1 MTSDP
6 FSIGRVLLSD
16 VVPTHVEWL
25 WAGRIP
31 LGKITML
38 EGDPGTGKSTLT
50 LEIAARVSKGEA
62 LPGGEPNEPRGVVLW
77 TAEDDLADTVAPRLA
92 AAGADM
98 SRIGSREF
106 VTGERWECR
115 PPTLDDE
122 EALRAD
128 IVRVD
133 AALVVI
139 DPLVAFIPSGTN
151 IYNDLEVRQVLAR
164 LAKLAEG
171 MGVAVVLV
179 RHLHK
184 RARGNPIYAGGGSIG
199 FAGAARSVLLC
210 AKDPDDATGKRR
222 VLAWSKGNLSE
233 EAPALAFRLETEDK
247 VGRVVW
253 DGETHHSA
261 AWLLWGANHLQPAPG
276 DAARE
281 FLSGFLA
288 HGSQP
293 SLDVLAAAAAAGISE
308 GTLRRAAK
316 GLGIRPDRDG
326 FGRGSVVYWAL
337 PGAGADHTSP

>member
-6 FSIGRVLLSD
+6 YSIGRVLLSD
-16 VVPTHVEWL
+16 VVPKEVEWL

-31 LGKITML
+31 LGKITVL

-62 LPGGEPNEPRGVVLW
+62 LPGGGPNEPRGVVLW

-98 SRIGSREF
+98 SRIASREF
-106 VTGERWECR
+106 VTGSHWECR

-122 EALRAD
+122 DALLAD
-128 IVRVD
+128 IARVD
-133 AALVVI
+133 AVLVVI
-139 DPLVAFIPSGTN
+139 DPLVAFIASGTN

-164 LAKLAEG
+164 LAKLAEDVR
-171 MGVAVVLV
+171 VAVVLV
-179 RHLHK
+179 RHLNK
-184 RARGNPIYAGGGSIG
+184 RAGGNPIYAGGGSIG
-199 FAGAARSVLLC
+199 FTGAARSVLLC
-210 AKDPDDATGKRR
+210 AKDPDDPSGERR
-222 VLAWSKGNLSE
+222 ILARSKSNL
-233 EAPALAFRLETEDK
+233 AAAVPALAFRLEAEGTSS
-247 VGRVVW
+247 RLAW

-261 AWLLWGANHLQPAPG
+261 ASLLWGANHLQPAPG

-316 GLGIRPDRDG
+316 GLGIDPHREG